1 MALISIRPRDTR
13 DKSELDIAGN

>member
-1 MALISIRPRDTR
+1 MAFISIRPRDTR